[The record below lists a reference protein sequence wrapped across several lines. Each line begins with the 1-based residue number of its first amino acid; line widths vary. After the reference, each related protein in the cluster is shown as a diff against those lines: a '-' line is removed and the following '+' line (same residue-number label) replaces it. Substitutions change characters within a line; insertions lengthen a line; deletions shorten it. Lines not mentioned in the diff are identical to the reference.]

1 MPMRLDE
8 LIQRTMPPAPW
19 AEGENIPWFEPA
31 FSARML
37 REHLSQD
44 HDLASRRETLI
55 EQQVGW
61 IHRAL
66 LHARATTVLDL
77 GCGPGLY
84 TQRLARL
91 GHACVGI
98 DYSPAAIAYARQQAK
113 EEGLTCRYE
122 LRDMR
127 AGGYGMYGVEFGLA
141 MLIYGELNV
150 FPRETAADILR
161 GMSAALVAGGI
172 LLLEAHTEEAVRAMG
187 DQSPT
192 WYTAERGLFGDRPY
206 LCLTEHF
213 WDPSVRAATTRYF
226 IIETATGAVTR
237 YAQTMQAYTVEEY
250 SALLASCGF
259 TAPTFHGGLAG
270 DGQHQQQ
277 GFCAITAGKR

>member
-1 MPMRLDE
+1 MRLDQ

-44 HDLASRRETLI
+44 HNLASRQETLI

-91 GHACVGI
+91 GHVCVGV
-98 DYSPAAIAYARQQAK
+98 DYSPAAIAYARQQAE

-127 AGGYGMYGVEFGLA
+127 AGGYGRYGVEFGLA

-150 FPRETAADILR
+150 FPRETAAEILR
-161 GMSAALVAGGI
+161 AMSASLVTGGI
-172 LLLEAHTEEAVRAMG
+172 LLLEAHTDDAVREMG
-187 DQSPT
+187 TEGST
-192 WYTAERGLFGDRPY
+192 WRTAERGLFGDRPY
-206 LCLTEHF
+206 LCLTENF
-213 WDPSVRAATTRYF
+213 WHPGVRAATTRTF
-226 IIETATGAVTR
+226 VIETATGTMTR
-237 YAQTMQAYTVEEY
+237 YAQTMQAYTAEEY
-250 SALLASCGF
+250 STLLTSCGF

-270 DGQHQQQ
+270 DGQHEQQ
-277 GFCAITAGKR
+277 GLCAITARKR

>member
-1 MPMRLDE
+1 
-8 LIQRTMPPAPW
+8 
-19 AEGENIPWFEPA
+19 
-31 FSARML
+31 ML
-37 REHLSQD
+37 REHLAQD

-61 IHRAL
+61 IHGAL
-66 LHARATTVLDL
+66 LHGRTTPVLDL

-98 DYSPAAIAYARQQAK
+98 DYSPAAIAYARQQAE

-127 AGGYGMYGVEFGLA
+127 AGGYSRYGADFGLA

-161 GMSAALVAGGI
+161 GMSAALVAGGV
-172 LLLEAHTEEAVRAMG
+172 LLLEAHTDEAVREMG
-187 DQSPT
+187 TGEST
-192 WYTAERGLFGDRPY
+192 WYTAERGLFGDQPY
-206 LCLTEHF
+206 LCLTENF
-213 WDPSVRAATTRYF
+213 WHPDVRAATTRYF

-237 YAQTMQAYTVEEY
+237 NAQTMQAYTAEEY
-250 SALLASCGF
+250 STLLTSCGF
-259 TAPTFHGGLAG
+259 TAPTFHDGLVG
-270 DGQHQQQ
+270 DGQHEQP
-277 GFCAITAGKR
+277 GFCVITAQKR